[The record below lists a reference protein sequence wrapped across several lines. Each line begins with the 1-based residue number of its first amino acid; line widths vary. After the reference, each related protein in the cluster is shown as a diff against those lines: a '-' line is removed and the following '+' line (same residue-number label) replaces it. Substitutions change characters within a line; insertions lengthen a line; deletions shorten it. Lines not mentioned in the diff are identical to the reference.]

1 MKSFKKIYG
10 WNALSTVT
18 SHYPNNQVY
27 RDLKGKREAKEGRKQ
42 NSREIYNRERSME
55 LIIHYFKK

>member
-1 MKSFKKIYG
+1 
-10 WNALSTVT
+10 LSTVT